1 MALLGCGL
9 LGTAAAGAAAFL
21 MLVMV
26 TTAAAFTLF
35 MLVVMAAAAALAFF
49 MIVVMT
55 AAAAFALFMLM
66 VMAAAA
72 APALFLFVI
81 VVVTAAAAATLF
93 LFVLMV
99 VTAAAAST
107 LLVMVIMVMTAAI
120 AVIIVIVTAVTVTMI
135 VIVMVVMAA
144 AATPAAAGIHNDR
157 GEGFSDFGIGEAD
170 LLQRKPQVFVRRD
183 TETILS
189 LRHAVAAHQ
198 KSGTRLLHQIH
209 IARDMEHDFRRRAHR
224 VELPMII
231 HQDVIDLKRTQFIN
245 RNRHFVRFAAR
256 LKGGGKLS
264 AEGANQGDLLHS
276 REENRS
282 GLRSRRKDFGER
294 GHCVISR
301 QYGLFD
307 AGKYTDSVRGR

>member
-55 AAAAFALFMLM
+55 AAAAF
-66 VMAAAA
+66 V
-72 APALFLFVI
+72 
-81 VVVTAAAAATLF
+81 

-107 LLVMVIMVMTAAI
+107 LLFLVVMVMTATA
-120 AVIIVIVTAVTVTMI
+120 AAAFIV

-170 LLQRKPQVFVRRD
+170 LLQRKPQVFVRRN

>member
-55 AAAAFALFMLM
+55 AAAAFALFML
-66 VMAAAA
+66 
-72 APALFLFVI
+72 

-107 LLVMVIMVMTAAI
+107 LLFLVVMVMTATA
-120 AVIIVIVTAVTVTMI
+120 AAAFIV

-170 LLQRKPQVFVRRD
+170 LLQRKPQVFVRRN

>member
-1 MALLGCGL
+1 VALLGCGL

-55 AAAAFALFMLM
+55 AAAAFALF
-66 VMAAAA
+66 
-72 APALFLFVI
+72 
-81 VVVTAAAAATLF
+81 
-93 LFVLMV
+93 VLMV

-107 LLVMVIMVMTAAI
+107 LLFLVVMVMTATA
-120 AVIIVIVTAVTVTMI
+120 AAAFIV

-170 LLQRKPQVFVRRD
+170 LLQRKPQVFVRRN

>member
-81 VVVTAAAAATLF
+81 VVVTAAAAAAF
-93 LFVLMV
+93 
-99 VTAAAAST
+99 
-107 LLVMVIMVMTAAI
+107 
-120 AVIIVIVTAVTVTMI
+120 IV

>member
-66 VMAAAA
+66 V
-72 APALFLFVI
+72 
-81 VVVTAAAAATLF
+81 
-93 LFVLMV
+93 

-107 LLVMVIMVMTAAI
+107 LLFLVVMVMTATA
-120 AVIIVIVTAVTVTMI
+120 AAAFIV

>member
-107 LLVMVIMVMTAAI
+107 LLFLVV
-120 AVIIVIVTAVTVTMI
+120 
-135 VIVMVVMAA
+135 VVMAA

>member
-107 LLVMVIMVMTAAI
+107 LLFLVVMVMTP
-120 AVIIVIVTAVTVTMI
+120 T
-135 VIVMVVMAA
+135 AA
-144 AATPAAAGIHNDR
+144 AAAAGIHNDR

-170 LLQRKPQVFVRRD
+170 LLQRKPQVFVRRN

>member
-21 MLVMV
+21 ILVMV
-26 TTAAAFTLF
+26 TAATAFTLF

-81 VVVTAAAAATLF
+81 VVVTAAAASTLLF
-93 LFVLMV
+93 LVVMV
-99 VTAAAAST
+99 MTATAAAAF
-107 LLVMVIMVMTAAI
+107 
-120 AVIIVIVTAVTVTMI
+120 IV

-307 AGKYTDSVRGR
+307 AGKYTNSVRGR

>member
-26 TTAAAFTLF
+26 TTTAAFTLF

-81 VVVTAAAAATLF
+81 VVVTAAAASTLLF
-93 LFVLMV
+93 LVVMV
-99 VTAAAAST
+99 MTATAAAAF
-107 LLVMVIMVMTAAI
+107 
-120 AVIIVIVTAVTVTMI
+120 IV

>member
-99 VTAAAAST
+99 VTAAAA
-107 LLVMVIMVMTAAI
+107 AAF
-120 AVIIVIVTAVTVTMI
+120 IV

-170 LLQRKPQVFVRRD
+170 LLQRKPQVFVRRN

>member
-21 MLVMV
+21 MFVMV

-72 APALFLFVI
+72 APALFLFV
-81 VVVTAAAAATLF
+81 VV
-93 LFVLMV
+93 V

-107 LLVMVIMVMTAAI
+107 LLFLVVMVMTATA
-120 AVIIVIVTAVTVTMI
+120 AAAFIV

>member
-107 LLVMVIMVMTAAI
+107 LLFLVVMVMTA
-120 AVIIVIVTAVTVTMI
+120 TA
-135 VIVMVVMAA
+135 
-144 AATPAAAGIHNDR
+144 AAAGIHNDR

>member
-72 APALFLFVI
+72 A
-81 VVVTAAAAATLF
+81 ATLF

-107 LLVMVIMVMTAAI
+107 LLFLVVMVMTATA
-120 AVIIVIVTAVTVTMI
+120 AAAFIV

-170 LLQRKPQVFVRRD
+170 LLQRKPQVFVRRN

>member
-55 AAAAFALFMLM
+55 AAAAFALF
-66 VMAAAA
+66 
-72 APALFLFVI
+72 
-81 VVVTAAAAATLF
+81 
-93 LFVLMV
+93 VLMV

-107 LLVMVIMVMTAAI
+107 LLFLVVMVMTATA
-120 AVIIVIVTAVTVTMI
+120 AAAFIV

-157 GEGFSDFGIGEAD
+157 GEGFSDF
-170 LLQRKPQVFVRRD
+170 VRRN

>member
-81 VVVTAAAAATLF
+81 VVVTAAAASTLLF
-93 LFVLMV
+93 LVVMV
-99 VTAAAAST
+99 MTATAAAAF
-107 LLVMVIMVMTAAI
+107 
-120 AVIIVIVTAVTVTMI
+120 IV

>member
-72 APALFLFVI
+72 APALFLFV
-81 VVVTAAAAATLF
+81 
-93 LFVLMV
+93 LMV

-107 LLVMVIMVMTAAI
+107 LLFLVVMVMTATA
-120 AVIIVIVTAVTVTMI
+120 AAAFIV

-170 LLQRKPQVFVRRD
+170 LLQRKPQVFVRRN

-276 REENRS
+276 RKENRS

>member
-81 VVVTAAAAATLF
+81 VVVTAAAASTLLF
-93 LFVLMV
+93 LVVMV
-99 VTAAAAST
+99 MTATAAAAF
-107 LLVMVIMVMTAAI
+107 
-120 AVIIVIVTAVTVTMI
+120 IV

-170 LLQRKPQVFVRRD
+170 LLQRKPQVFVRRN

>member
-81 VVVTAAAAATLF
+81 VVVTAAAASTLLF
-93 LFVLMV
+93 LVVMV
-99 VTAAAAST
+99 MTATAAAAF
-107 LLVMVIMVMTAAI
+107 
-120 AVIIVIVTAVTVTMI
+120 IV

-170 LLQRKPQVFVRRD
+170 LLQRKPQVFVSRN

>member
-72 APALFLFVI
+72 A
-81 VVVTAAAAATLF
+81 ATLF

-107 LLVMVIMVMTAAI
+107 LLFLVVMVMTATA
-120 AVIIVIVTAVTVTMI
+120 AAAFIV

>member
-99 VTAAAAST
+99 MTATAAAAF
-107 LLVMVIMVMTAAI
+107 
-120 AVIIVIVTAVTVTMI
+120 IV

-307 AGKYTDSVRGR
+307 AGKYTNSVRGR

>member
-81 VVVTAAAAATLF
+81 VVVTAAAASTLLF
-93 LFVLMV
+93 LVVMV
-99 VTAAAAST
+99 MTATAAAAF
-107 LLVMVIMVMTAAI
+107 
-120 AVIIVIVTAVTVTMI
+120 IV

-170 LLQRKPQVFVRRD
+170 LLQRKPQVFVRRN

-301 QYGLFD
+301 QYELFD

>member
-99 VTAAAAST
+99 VTAAAA
-107 LLVMVIMVMTAAI
+107 AAF
-120 AVIIVIVTAVTVTMI
+120 IV

>member
-72 APALFLFVI
+72 A
-81 VVVTAAAAATLF
+81 ATLF

-107 LLVMVIMVMTAAI
+107 LLFLVVMVMTATA
-120 AVIIVIVTAVTVTMI
+120 AAAFIV

-264 AEGANQGDLLHS
+264 AEGAKQGDLLHS

>member
-35 MLVVMAAAAALAFF
+35 LLVVMAAAAALAFF

-55 AAAAFALFMLM
+55 AAAAFALF
-66 VMAAAA
+66 
-72 APALFLFVI
+72 
-81 VVVTAAAAATLF
+81 
-93 LFVLMV
+93 VLMV

-107 LLVMVIMVMTAAI
+107 LLFLVVMVMTATA
-120 AVIIVIVTAVTVTMI
+120 AAAFIV

-170 LLQRKPQVFVRRD
+170 LLQRKPQVFVRRN

>member
-26 TTAAAFTLF
+26 TTAAAFPLF

-107 LLVMVIMVMTAAI
+107 LLFLVVMVMTATA
-120 AVIIVIVTAVTVTMI
+120 AAAFIV

-170 LLQRKPQVFVRRD
+170 LLQRKPQVFVRRN

>member
-72 APALFLFVI
+72 ALFLFVI
-81 VVVTAAAAATLF
+81 VVVTAAAASTLLF
-93 LFVLMV
+93 LVVMV
-99 VTAAAAST
+99 MTATAAAAF
-107 LLVMVIMVMTAAI
+107 
-120 AVIIVIVTAVTVTMI
+120 IV

>member
-72 APALFLFVI
+72 A
-81 VVVTAAAAATLF
+81 AALF

-107 LLVMVIMVMTAAI
+107 LLFLVVMVMTATA
-120 AVIIVIVTAVTVTMI
+120 AAAFIV

-170 LLQRKPQVFVRRD
+170 LLQRKPQVFVRRN

>member
-81 VVVTAAAAATLF
+81 VVVTAAAASTLLF
-93 LFVLMV
+93 LVVMV
-99 VTAAAAST
+99 MTATAAAAF
-107 LLVMVIMVMTAAI
+107 
-120 AVIIVIVTAVTVTMI
+120 IV

-294 GHCVISR
+294 GHCVIFR

>member
-72 APALFLFVI
+72 APALFLFV
-81 VVVTAAAAATLF
+81 
-93 LFVLMV
+93 LMV

-107 LLVMVIMVMTAAI
+107 LLFLVVMVMTATA
-120 AVIIVIVTAVTVTMI
+120 AAAFIV

-294 GHCVISR
+294 GHCVI
-301 QYGLFD
+301 
-307 AGKYTDSVRGR
+307 

>member
-72 APALFLFVI
+72 A
-81 VVVTAAAAATLF
+81 ATLF

-107 LLVMVIMVMTAAI
+107 LLFLVVMVMTATA
-120 AVIIVIVTAVTVTMI
+120 AAAFIV

-170 LLQRKPQVFVRRD
+170 LLQRKPQVFVRRN

-276 REENRS
+276 RKENRS

>member
-55 AAAAFALFMLM
+55 AAAASTLLFLVVM
-66 VMAAAA
+66 VMTA
-72 APALFLFVI
+72 
-81 VVVTAAAAATLF
+81 TAAAAF
-93 LFVLMV
+93 
-99 VTAAAAST
+99 
-107 LLVMVIMVMTAAI
+107 
-120 AVIIVIVTAVTVTMI
+120 IV

>member
-81 VVVTAAAAATLF
+81 VVVTAAAAATLLF
-93 LFVLMV
+93 LVVMV
-99 VTAAAAST
+99 MTATAAAAF
-107 LLVMVIMVMTAAI
+107 
-120 AVIIVIVTAVTVTMI
+120 IV

-170 LLQRKPQVFVRRD
+170 LLQRKPQVFVRRN

-276 REENRS
+276 RKENRS

>member
-99 VTAAAAST
+99 VTATAAA
-107 LLVMVIMVMTAAI
+107 AF
-120 AVIIVIVTAVTVTMI
+120 IV

>member
-81 VVVTAAAAATLF
+81 VVVTAAVAAAF
-93 LFVLMV
+93 
-99 VTAAAAST
+99 
-107 LLVMVIMVMTAAI
+107 
-120 AVIIVIVTAVTVTMI
+120 IV

>member
-81 VVVTAAAAATLF
+81 VVVTAAAAATLLF
-93 LFVLMV
+93 LVVMV
-99 VTAAAAST
+99 MTATAAAAF
-107 LLVMVIMVMTAAI
+107 
-120 AVIIVIVTAVTVTMI
+120 IV

>member
-49 MIVVMT
+49 MIVMMT

-72 APALFLFVI
+72 APALFLFV
-81 VVVTAAAAATLF
+81 
-93 LFVLMV
+93 LMV

-107 LLVMVIMVMTAAI
+107 LLFLVVMVMTATA
-120 AVIIVIVTAVTVTMI
+120 AAAFIV

>member
-49 MIVVMT
+49 MIVV
-55 AAAAFALFMLM
+55 
-66 VMAAAA
+66 
-72 APALFLFVI
+72 
-81 VVVTAAAAATLF
+81 
-93 LFVLMV
+93 

-107 LLVMVIMVMTAAI
+107 LLFLVVMVMTATA
-120 AVIIVIVTAVTVTMI
+120 AAAFIV

>member
-55 AAAAFALFMLM
+55 AAAAFALF
-66 VMAAAA
+66 
-72 APALFLFVI
+72 
-81 VVVTAAAAATLF
+81 
-93 LFVLMV
+93 VLMV

-107 LLVMVIMVMTAAI
+107 LLFLVVMVMTATA
-120 AVIIVIVTAVTVTMI
+120 AAAFIV

-170 LLQRKPQVFVRRD
+170 LLQRKPQVFVRRN